1 MSGNVDT
8 FLKILDKEKDEELI
22 SKWVAFVLHPHN
34 TTPKILE
41 KILEIT
47 SADDE
52 VDFVQLYHS
61 SECELRYI
69 QTEARITEN
78 SIIDILLLFTNF
90 GIIIEN
96 KVNAS
101 ETSDQSIRYEEY
113 GKSLGK
119 PVKYILLKPDY
130 NPHTLQNES
139 FVSLQYSQL
148 SEILKGITSSELV
161 HEENYIYVEEL
172 IRHIDLYLTKVE
184 TTAEDIRKSDE
195 VVNELVDRIKQTLDM
210 TIYGTRDK
218 VKYNCIQ
225 IWKKGWNTG
234 EEYTNYKGLH
244 YEILFLKEEFSNLC
258 RESGVRIYF
267 DIHNETAR
275 RN

>member
-1 MSGNVDT
+1 M
-8 FLKILDKEKDEELI
+8 
-22 SKWVAFVLHPHN
+22 
-34 TTPKILE
+34 
-41 KILEIT
+41 
-47 SADDE
+47 
-52 VDFVQLYHS
+52 
-61 SECELRYI
+61 
-69 QTEARITEN
+69 
-78 SIIDILLLFTNF
+78 
-90 GIIIEN
+90 
-96 KVNAS
+96 
-101 ETSDQSIRYEEY
+101 
-113 GKSLGK
+113 
-119 PVKYILLKPDY
+119 KPDY

-225 IWKKGWNTG
+225 IWKEGWNTG

-275 RN
+275 NRIPKELIPKKNNLYNKTFYFNTRENIEKSIDEIVTKMKEIIDEYDEVIDRKLAEFEEENK